1 MVKQTSKDQLLR
13 DIQTERNRLENCLSE
28 LTNDELEQPG
38 VTGDWSVKD
47 ILAHLAAW
55 ERLLLEWYQ
64 AGLRG
69 GSSTILPV
77 GMSRKKIDRLNQAIY
92 EKNKDRP
99 LNEVISE
106 FNKSYKQVLTAIE
119 AMSEEDLF
127 GHGRIDWTGKLLLA
141 DYVAGNTCNHYAWA
155 KTQIRKWVNHNS
167 HPTPP
172 SPDAPVR
179 R

>member
-1 MVKQTSKDQLLR
+1 MPEDMAKQTSKDQLLR
-13 DIQTERNRLENCLSE
+13 DIQTERRRLENCLSE

-38 VTGDWSVKD
+38 AAGDWSVKD

-64 AGLRG
+64 AGLQG
-69 GSSTILPV
+69 GSPAILPV
-77 GMSRKKIDRLNQAIY
+77 GMSRNKIDSLNQAIY

-99 LNEVISE
+99 LDEVISG
-106 FNKSYKQVLTAIE
+106 FRKSYEQVLAAVE
-119 AMSEEDLF
+119 AMPADDLF
-127 GHGRIDWTGKLLLA
+127 GHGRFDWTGPLLWA

-155 KTQIRKWVNHNS
+155 RAQIRKRVN
-167 HPTPP
+167 PTPD
-172 SPDAPVR
+172 SPGTPAR